1 MVELSSADALL
12 DFVSESASAPPRRET
27 SGVTPAPRPDITP
40 PSTKPPSD
48 ADTPARV
55 DAAVTSARVDD
66 IVEQVLQNYAEATAP
81 AAARPAQAPQ
91 RPLTPARS
99 APPPPRAVPPPV
111 TDRPAAAGP
120 RPHAGTRSHAIAPAR
135 TAPPAQATPERPH
148 APVRLFPPRPQPET
162 PPLPL
167 QFADTLDPAHGRA
180 EPKSATPPSNTR
192 ARILITL
199 LILVLVLQ
207 SASIVWW
214 LRAGQGPPVA
224 DTSSVT
230 ITSDPAGSVVSIDG
244 AALGITPL
252 TTTIAAG
259 THELRVGDEA
269 PQSIRAEAGGSSTL
283 HVVLA
288 TGTTAAAPTGSVEIT
303 TEPPG
308 AAITVDGV
316 SRGVSP
322 VRVADLPPGT
332 YAVTLARAGRLLRR
346 SVTVRAGASTAL
358 VVAME
363 RDATGSGW
371 LTVTSPVP
379 AQIYADGALIGRT
392 DTPRT
397 MLTPGRHQLLLV
409 NEALNFREERTVEVG
424 PGRTVALKLEA
435 VNGAININAQPWAS
449 VWIDGTAVGETPI
462 GNYSVPVGTHEV
474 VLRHPELG
482 ERRETVTVG
491 VGAPTRLGVDL
502 RK

>member
-1 MVELSSADALL
+1 MVELSPADALL

-27 SGVTPAPRPDITP
+27 IGVTPAPRPDITP
-40 PSTKPPSD
+40 PSAKPPSD
-48 ADTPARV
+48 ADTPVRV

-66 IVEQVLQNYAEATAP
+66 IVEQVLQNYAEAAV
-81 AAARPAQAPQ
+81 RPAQAPQ

-99 APPPPRAVPPPV
+99 APPP
-111 TDRPAAAGP
+111 
-120 RPHAGTRSHAIAPAR
+120 
-135 TAPPAQATPERPH
+135 AQATPERPH
-148 APVRLFPPRPQPET
+148 TPVRLFPPRPQPAT

-180 EPKSATPPSNTR
+180 EPKSATPPANTR

-224 DTSSVT
+224 DASSVT

-303 TEPPG
+303 TEPQG

-332 YAVTLARAGRLLRR
+332 HAVTLARAGRLLRR

-379 AQIYADGALIGRT
+379 AQIYADGTLIGRT

-397 MLTPGRHQLLLV
+397 MLTPGRHQLVLV
-409 NEALNFREERTVEVG
+409 NEALNFRDERTVEVG
-424 PGRTVALKLEA
+424 PGRTVALELEA

-462 GNYSVPVGTHEV
+462 GNYSVPIGTHEV
-474 VLRHPELG
+474 VLRHPQLG